1 MSEGSSPVESSN
13 LGTIAT
19 VAFVLALLSLVINFA
34 NGKRT
39 NEAILGFAK
48 LELAAAKRDGQ
59 LNQKIK
65 ELEAMQEKVGK
76 LEAKVA
82 ALEAAGA
89 AGEAAE

>member
-13 LGTIAT
+13 LSTVAT

-48 LELAAAKRDGQ
+48 LELSAAKRDGEM
-59 LNQKIK
+59 NQKIK
-65 ELEAMQEKVGK
+65 ELESMQEKLGA

-82 ALEAAGA
+82 KLEAAA
-89 AGEAAE
+89 APAEAAE